1 MTKLLYTGL
10 LRRLPMAISVFMMS
24 SAASV
29 CAQTEPT
36 DSAESAVRLDEIVVN
51 ARSVIKSGNKMIFYP
66 PKQLR
71 DAMGSCVQML
81 AGMQIPR
88 LIVNPASGSVSLSGN
103 NRLSVRVNGREVT
116 ESYLASI
123 SSKDISKIEIISD
136 PGLRY
141 GGVDA
146 VLDITVKPR
155 RAGYGLMLNLLQSP
169 NRGWGNYSGAVR
181 HNIGKSEWQLD
192 YVSNP
197 MWQMDCFRDNTER
210 ITIADGSVIDR
221 FESGIKAP
229 NRMVTHHAGLQYTY
243 AVDNRLLLTIQG
255 RMMRRNDKY
264 VSEGYITTSSFG
276 QISAGFERDISLI
289 KSWQADL
296 DIYMHY
302 KINDRNKLFF
312 NIVPSVTDG
321 SDSRAYESPDLA
333 IASDLTSRG
342 HHLSAE
348 GIWEGRVSGGIIS
361 GGIRHFSNKTEA
373 DYTSAGTSVKER
385 TYDNS
390 AFAEWKQTFDKI
402 QYSAGLVAT
411 LYTLHRPVR
420 YTAAYV
426 NPRFNFRYSPTAD
439 IDVALSLNTETVAP
453 SINQLN
459 PVLQRV
465 DMYQWAEGNMTLKPY
480 QKYEPKLEVS
490 YHLKDISASLSVCD
504 TYSHSPVMSA
514 VRYVGGNI
522 VRSYFNCGCNN
533 DFELRAVIRMPL
545 FVNGLSLSLD
555 GGWHTTL
562 SKDPDYRHTYSQP
575 FVNAQLMYLH
585 GPWWIMARY
594 NNSYNVLWGETI
606 TSVNHNLLN
615 FGIGYTYRKATFMAG
630 IVNPFGNV
638 SIRSKDLSRLV
649 SYDRTYHASGSN
661 QLVWLG
667 VTINL
672 YHGHKQAK
680 QQKRINNKTI
690 YESINNQTK

>member
-1 MTKLLYTGL
+1 MTKLPYTGL
-10 LRRLPMAISVFMMS
+10 LRRLPMMISVFMMS
-24 SAASV
+24 SATSV
-29 CAQTEPT
+29 CAQTEQA
-36 DSAESAVRLDEIVVN
+36 DSVESAVRLDEIVVN

-71 DAMGSCVQML
+71 DAMGSCVQLL
-81 AGMQIPR
+81 AGLQIPR

-192 YVSNP
+192 YASNP

-504 TYSHSPVMSA
+504 TYSCHPVMSA

-522 VRSYFNCGCNN
+522 VRSYFNCDCNN

-562 SKDPDYRHTYSQP
+562 SKGPDYRHTYSQP

-638 SIRSKDLSRLV
+638 SIRSKELSRLV